1 MDPFLKLQRSRYS
14 ITEGSIGPEHIDFI
28 HAFCSRPNVR
38 RVLEIGFNGGISS
51 AAFLSARPDIEV
63 VSFDLGAW
71 PYVADAKRLV
81 DELFPGRH
89 TLILGDSTVTVPEYN
104 TDNAEPFDLAF
115 VDGGHTTP
123 VPDLDIANCLP
134 LLRAHDGF
142 VIVDDYCEAYGSEGV
157 IRAYDAA
164 VERGDL
170 RTVAGPYSAS
180 GGRGWIVAK
189 KTY

>member
-1 MDPFLKLQRSRYS
+1 MNDFITKQRTRYN
-14 ITEGSIGPEHIDFI
+14 IIEGSIGLEQIDFI
-28 HAFCSRPNVR
+28 QTFCRAHPDVR
-38 RVLEIGFNGGISS
+38 RVFEIGFNGGLSS

-71 PYVADAKRLV
+71 PYVADAKKLI

-89 TLILGDSTVTVPEYN
+89 TLILGDSTVTVPQFDAVA
-104 TDNAEPFDLAF
+104 TEPFDLGF

-142 VIVDDYCEAYGSEGV
+142 VIVDDYCETYGSDGV

-170 RTVAGPYSAS
+170 RTFAGPFSS
-180 GGRGWIVAK
+180 GDRGWIVAE
-189 KTY
+189 TTR